1 MAFMKTITDAITG
14 LDKKLFYRYIAI
26 AGACFILLLALIIW
40 QYKSK
45 INSLKKQI
53 YKVNAL
59 RDDVRIEL
67 SKYEQ
72 IQKQRKEVDA
82 ILAEE
87 EDFNITGYFDD
98 LVKRLGL
105 EAHVKERTPS
115 RQETEDNY
123 QETMVN
129 ATLVDITMQ
138 QLTELLNEIEHKARI
153 FTKQIEITRSKKSPT
168 IEVNLTIATLQ
179 PKTETTE

>member
-1 MAFMKTITDAITG
+1 MAFKGIKDTLIN
-14 LDKKLFYRYIAI
+14 LDKKTFYRY
-26 AGACFILLLALIIW
+26 LAVFAAVFFVIIFLIIY

-45 INSLKKQI
+45 ISSLRKKI
-53 YKVNAL
+53 NKVNVWREQA
-59 RDDVRIEL
+59 RVEL

-98 LVKRLGL
+98 LIKKMGL
-105 EAHVKERTPS
+105 ESHLKERTPS
-115 RQETEDNY
+115 KLEREDNY

-138 QLTELLNEIEHKARI
+138 QLTELLNEIENKARI
-153 FTKQIEITRSKKSPT
+153 FTKYLEITRSKKSPT